1 MKLSE
6 FVEAYEDYKSGWI
19 YSDLNSEVSFGCDC
33 GCGGDSYTEENWRQM
48 CDDALKAKREFERWC
63 WDNSIIFDLDD
74 PV

>member
-33 GCGGDSYTEENWRQM
+33 GCGCGGDSYTYESW
-48 CDDALKAKREFERWC
+48 DAMYSCTTEARDKFEKVC
-63 WDNSIIFDLDD
+63 SQLGIEWDYD
-74 PV
+74 

>member
-33 GCGGDSYTEENWRQM
+33 GFGDYSCTTEAR
-48 CDDALKAKREFERWC
+48 DKFEKVC
-63 WDNSIIFDLDD
+63 SQLGIEWDYD
-74 PV
+74 